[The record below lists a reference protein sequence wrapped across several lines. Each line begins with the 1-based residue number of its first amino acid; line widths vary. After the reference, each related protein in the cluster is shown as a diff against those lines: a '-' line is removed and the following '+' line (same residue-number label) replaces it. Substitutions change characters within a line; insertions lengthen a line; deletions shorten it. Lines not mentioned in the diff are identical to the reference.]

1 MEFFGTDGIRGK
13 SNEFPFDNRTV
24 SLIGYVLAKNT
35 SGNGNGILI
44 GRDTRES
51 GVRIF
56 KALRKGINAAGV
68 KVVDL
73 GVIPTAAVAYLLKH
87 NSYHAGIVIS
97 ASHNPYTDNG
107 IKFFNTKGMKL
118 ADNVE
123 AKLEKEL
130 TRYINEKKELAAA
143 KKIKN
148 ISGKSLIKQYSNFLL
163 SLLPANSL
171 KNKKIVVDCAN
182 GASYKVAPE
191 VLKKLKAEVVVI
203 NDKPTG
209 KNINLNC
216 GALHPEIVAEA
227 VKKENAFC
235 GFAFDGDAD
244 RVISVDH
251 KGIVRDGDYFLA
263 VTARHLKQTNKLKN
277 NTLVVTVMANL
288 GLIKAMKEAEINT
301 VVSKVG
307 DRYVYEN
314 LKNTGHAETVYV
326 KYKPDQLSLFEILK
340 CYFAIIDPTI
350 LNRQGPDVGTQY
362 RTGIYYTDEEDL
374 PVILHMMDLQQK
386 NYKKLIVTE
395 IKPLE
400 HFYPAEEYHQDYL
413 KKNPGGYCHIDL
425 STRPDK
431 DFLKDSLTDIQYA
444 VTQHNDTE
452 PPYQNEYLD
461 NEQKGIYVDVITGDA
476 LFVSSD
482 KYRSGC
488 GWPAFTRPVNEDSVI
503 EKMDS
508 SHGMIRTEIRS
519 KGSDAHLGHVFND
532 GPKETGGL
540 RYCINS
546 AALRFIP
553 LEQME
558 EKGYGRFIPLVK

>member
-1 MEFFGTDGIRGK
+1 MSKEKEIFLAGGCFWGVEAYFANIDGVIK
-13 SNEFPFDNRTV
+13 TV
-24 SLIGYVLAKNT
+24 VGYA
-35 SGNGNGILI
+35 NGN
-44 GRDTRES
+44 T
-51 GVRIF
+51 
-56 KALRKGINAAGV
+56 
-68 KVVDL
+68 
-73 GVIPTAAVAYLLKH
+73 T
-87 NSYHAGIVIS
+87 
-97 ASHNPYTDNG
+97 NP
-107 IKFFNTKGMKL
+107 
-118 ADNVE
+118 
-123 AKLEKEL
+123 
-130 TRYINEKKELAAA
+130 
-143 KKIKN
+143 
-148 ISGKSLIKQYSNFLL
+148 
-163 SLLPANSL
+163 
-171 KNKKIVVDCAN
+171 
-182 GASYKVAPE
+182 
-191 VLKKLKAEVVVI
+191 
-203 NDKPTG
+203 
-209 KNINLNC
+209 
-216 GALHPEIVAEA
+216 
-227 VKKENAFC
+227 
-235 GFAFDGDAD
+235 
-244 RVISVDH
+244 
-251 KGIVRDGDYFLA
+251 
-263 VTARHLKQTNKLKN
+263 
-277 NTLVVTVMANL
+277 
-288 GLIKAMKEAEINT
+288 
-301 VVSKVG
+301 
-307 DRYVYEN
+307 VYEN